1 MALISIYIGGILTL
15 LMALIHTRYY
25 KLFRWKAEFRRI
37 SELSSRVFYTI
48 HLALLLVF
56 FVLGILTLAYAEF
69 LSKCE
74 GMALGFNLLVALLW
88 LWRAIWQIFYFK
100 SKEFIHFLFM
110 IHFALTSIAY
120 LIPVLIK
127 LTN

>member
-1 MALISIYIGGILTL
+1 MALMSVYIGGMLIL
-15 LMALIHTRYY
+15 LMAVVHTRYY
-25 KLFRWKAEFRRI
+25 KIFRWKAEFRRV
-37 SELSSRVFYTI
+37 SELNSKVFYTI
-48 HLALLLVF
+48 HLALLLLF

-74 GMALGFNLLVALLW
+74 GMALGYNLLVALLW

-100 SKEFIHFLFM
+100 SKEFIHYLFM
-110 IHFALTSIAY
+110 IHFALTSAAY

-127 LTN
+127 LTD